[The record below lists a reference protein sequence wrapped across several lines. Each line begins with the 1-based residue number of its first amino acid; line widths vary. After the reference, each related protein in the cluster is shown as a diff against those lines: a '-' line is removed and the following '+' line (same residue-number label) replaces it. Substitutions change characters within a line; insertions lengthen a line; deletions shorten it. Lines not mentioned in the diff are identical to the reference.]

1 MTPAEKVVAHLREQG
16 EKQVRA
22 ARQLEGS
29 GQHMA
34 AMLRLGA
41 QEMTALAD
49 VVEAA
54 VLAADICEAH
64 PHGGKPGC
72 GCAPCALHAAIRR
85 AAEVCG

>member
-29 GQHMA
+29 EQHMA
-34 AMLRLGA
+34 AMMRLGA
-41 QEMTALAD
+41 QEMAALAD
-49 VVEAA
+49 VVKA
-54 VLAADICEAH
+54 
-64 PHGGKPGC
+64 GSW
-72 GCAPCALHAAIRR
+72 CATFAPRDAQAEFDEAIRR